1 MFFSPPSFSRELNQK
16 KDDCVQKARE
26 GMGNPGKA
34 WEIPGT
40 AKSPGQQNPGKSRA
54 LELYMAS
61 QWLEPFIYFSFQL
74 ENWSNQLS
82 AIKSHFKSHKAKKA
96 IIWLRSAPSF
106 LFLGWFG

>member
-1 MFFSPPSFSRELNQK
+1 MDDDGIDFVVANQPL
-16 KDDCVQKARE
+16 QKS
-26 GMGNPGKA
+26 K
-34 WEIPGT
+34 
-40 AKSPGQQNPGKSRA
+40 

-96 IIWLRSAPSF
+96 IFWLRSALSF
-106 LFLGWFG
+106 LLLGWFG